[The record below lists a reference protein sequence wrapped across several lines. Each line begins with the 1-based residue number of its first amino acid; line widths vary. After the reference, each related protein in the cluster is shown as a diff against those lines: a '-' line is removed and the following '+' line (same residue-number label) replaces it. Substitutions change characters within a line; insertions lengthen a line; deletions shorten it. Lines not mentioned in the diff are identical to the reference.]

1 MTAVIP
7 AAGLGTRMAS
17 VTSGA
22 PKELLPVGGKPVLQW
37 AVEEALLA
45 GATRV
50 RVVGSPV
57 KPGIESFVRESSNA
71 KIEYSSQET
80 PEGILD
86 AVKQG
91 LEPGQPALVLMGDT
105 VFTQGSPLS
114 ELATMIGEG
123 AWAAV
128 AVQEVPLAE
137 TSLYGVV
144 GFAEDGSVNVIVEK
158 PEPGE
163 APSCWAV
170 ASRYSLSADAVDAV
184 FVMAASHPIVG
195 FTLSDLLDQG
205 IKSGKRV
212 EALTMGHSAKSF
224 DCGKAESYL
233 AAAAELGR

>member
-1 MTAVIP
+1 LTAVIP

-17 VTSGA
+17 VTAGE

-37 AVEEALLA
+37 AIEEALLA

-57 KPGIESFVRESSNA
+57 KPGIESFVRELSNT
-71 KIEYSSQET
+71 KIEYAVQET

-105 VFTQGSPLS
+105 IFTQGSPLPG
-114 ELATMIGEG
+114 LANMIHEG

-128 AVQEVPLAE
+128 AVQEVPLEE
-137 TSLYGVV
+137 TKLYGIV
-144 GFAEDGSVNVIVEK
+144 GIADDGSVNAIVEK
-158 PEPGE
+158 PELAE
-163 APSCWAV
+163 APSQWAV
-170 ASRYSLSADAVDAV
+170 ASRYSLSADAVDGV

-195 FTLSDLLDQG
+195 LTLSDLLDQG
-205 IKSGKRV
+205 IKAGKRV
-212 EALTMGHSAKSF
+212 DAVTMSIAAKSF

-233 AAAAELGR
+233 SAATELGR